1 MRAKLWKGWF
11 LLALLI
17 VTLLAADF
25 VMPDK
30 QPAAGSGFGLDFVA
44 FYRAG
49 VLVHSGQAGRLY
61 DLKDTQD
68 FDRSLAKKQKLDLGN
83 SYGMFLNPPLF
94 AWIFAPLSA
103 LGYGNAL
110 TAWLLINI
118 SCFVGAAVLLCRIIP
133 RQYDPDPNQEPFR
146 DWRDWALVPALM
158 AVSYPFMENIGHA
171 QNTFISLLLMTCAVV
186 AWRDGRAFY
195 AGIAVGILFYK
206 PQLAA
211 VILAALVV
219 TLGWR
224 ALAGALISLGSLILL
239 NVVTLP
245 GTLTDYLH
253 RLGPNVQY
261 YLATHPYLWR
271 SHATFNGFWHV
282 ILNQISP
289 QAATSFAMYLAAACA
304 LPLAIGVALCTWR
317 NRKSASHDRVISAV
331 IAAAPLLM
339 PYYLDYDLLLLA
351 IPAVLLGAE
360 LMVRDPAQ
368 PLIRR
373 DVWLL
378 RLWVAFYLLLL
389 INPALTK
396 LLHINLSVPL
406 LASIASLLIA
416 RAIPSVSSS
425 NSKTDSN
432 HSQNSFQRRMA
443 A

>member
-1 MRAKLWKGWF
+1 
-11 LLALLI
+11 
-17 VTLLAADF
+17 
-25 VMPDK
+25 
-30 QPAAGSGFGLDFVA
+30 
-44 FYRAG
+44 
-49 VLVHSGQAGRLY
+49 
-61 DLKDTQD
+61 
-68 FDRSLAKKQKLDLGN
+68 
-83 SYGMFLNPPLF
+83 
-94 AWIFAPLSA
+94 
-103 LGYGNAL
+103 
-110 TAWLLINI
+110 
-118 SCFVGAAVLLCRIIP
+118 
-133 RQYDPDPNQEPFR
+133 
-146 DWRDWALVPALM
+146 
-158 AVSYPFMENIGHA
+158 
-171 QNTFISLLLMTCAVV
+171 
-186 AWRDGRAFY
+186 
-195 AGIAVGILFYK
+195 
-206 PQLAA
+206 
-211 VILAALVV
+211 
-219 TLGWR
+219 
-224 ALAGALISLGSLILL
+224 
-239 NVVTLP
+239 
-245 GTLTDYLH
+245 
-253 RLGPNVQY
+253 
-261 YLATHPYLWR
+261 
-271 SHATFNGFWHV
+271 
-282 ILNQISP
+282 
-289 QAATSFAMYLAAACA
+289 